1 MSSFVL
7 TIAQT
12 GETIQPPPTEG
23 QAGESAQPE
32 GEPPT
37 QRRPGDG
44 GFGYIFPLLIIAVV
58 FFLLIQPQRKK
69 EKQRRQMLERI
80 EKGDRVV
87 TIGGIHGEV
96 VSLSD
101 ESVIV
106 NVDPKTDA
114 TLKLSRSAVSRIVPE
129 DEDAEEA

>member
-1 MSSFVL
+1 MLKNSTNAL
-7 TIAQT
+7 
-12 GETIQPPPTEG
+12 
-23 QAGESAQPE
+23 PE
-32 GEPPT
+32 NWENWPVPAK
-37 QRRPGDG
+37 
-44 GFGYIFPLLIIAVV
+44 L
-58 FFLLIQPQRKK
+58 
-69 EKQRRQMLERI
+69 QMLERI

-114 TLKLSRSAVSRIVPE
+114 TLKLSRSAISRIVPE
-129 DEDAEEA
+129 DEDAREA